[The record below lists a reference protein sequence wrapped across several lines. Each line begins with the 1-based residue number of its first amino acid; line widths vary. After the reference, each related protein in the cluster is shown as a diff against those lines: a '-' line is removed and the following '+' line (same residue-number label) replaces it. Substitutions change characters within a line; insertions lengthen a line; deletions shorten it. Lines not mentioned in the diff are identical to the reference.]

1 MWPSSTCRSL
11 RAGGNSIA
19 PTRRRIW
26 RKHVST
32 GARRG
37 GSALHAYK
45 QRLRRRGACLPDA
58 APQSTLHPEQPICP
72 PSRPCACS
80 FCCCL
85 CACPPAHLPT
95 CTLLAADA
103 FGISALRI
111 ELHILHLLHTRGC
124 GSRVIMPLATVRWPG
139 HWYDDPKHR
148 ARIWYKV
155 SLAPVESCAQ
165 CEHTSSH
172 HQCACVLLGGAELSY
187 AVLPPAA
194 AAHARLCDAGVPAR
208 LGGPAADRHLQSVS
222 KRAGA
227 GSRRA
232 WLAAMGVNA

>member
-1 MWPSSTCRSL
+1 M
-11 RAGGNSIA
+11 
-19 PTRRRIW
+19 
-26 RKHVST
+26 ST

-124 GSRVIMPLATVRWPG
+124 GSRLIMPLATVRWPG
-139 HWYDDPKHR
+139 QWYDDPKDR
-148 ARIWYKV
+148 ARFYYVV
-155 SLAPVESCAQ
+155 SCCQWKLCTERTAVPSNQQV
-165 CEHTSSH
+165 
-172 HQCACVLLGGAELSY
+172 
-187 AVLPPAA
+187 VLP
-194 AAHARLCDAGVPAR
+194 L
-208 LGGPAADRHLQSVS
+208 LLQPTHGYVMPGYRRGSVA
-222 KRAGA
+222 KLLTDICNR
-227 GSRRA
+227 
-232 WLAAMGVNA
+232 